1 MTAGDATG
9 GRYETVPAGD
19 RTRDILIYLHEAG
32 VGSVEV

>member
-9 GRYETVPAGD
+9 GHYEAYLAGD
-19 RTRDILIYLHEAG
+19 RTRDVLIYLHEAG